1 MQREAGSPTSPF
13 KVKRK
18 TEERIHIYMR
28 QGKNETKYDLSL
40 IQGSCIIYALGGRET
55 VQTME
60 QR

>member
-1 MQREAGSPTSPF
+1 
-13 KVKRK
+13 
-18 TEERIHIYMR
+18 MR